1 MSDGDNRVVPGVL
14 AIAAR
19 DLLEF
24 ARDRRTVFITF
35 LLPLV
40 AYPIVALAT
49 ALGIRGAIEELDRRE
64 QAVPLSILLFGQDAE
79 PLAARIAAAE
89 AEAGDE
95 PGWPAR
101 LMVMVA
107 GRRPAETTADCLVRV
122 PAGSEQM
129 LAGEG
134 HVELEVYGPAEEPVA
149 AEKIEHLR
157 VVFAAVA
164 RAIRGQRL
172 ARLGLNAS
180 LVDPLGISLGGGLP
194 PAPGVELDAILTTI
208 SGSLLVILALLTVT
222 GAFHPAA
229 DAFAGEKE
237 RGTIETL
244 LLAPC
249 SLGEIVRGKYLA
261 VLGVTLATLA
271 ANLLALGGTVAVG
284 LRALPP
290 PLAGVVS
297 GMPTVAT
304 AGLVVVTQVAMAA
317 VASAACLAITSVVR
331 SLKEAQHALTT
342 VMLAVSVLSAV
353 ALLPGVSTDGPGG
366 LLLAAV
372 PITGQVLVARDA
384 IGGASVAGP
393 LLVTLL
399 SAAASSWLALRGATA
414 ALADEELLFRGP
426 DAAAGIWRRPAARL
440 LPTPLEA
447 VFPAVLGLAGIWY
460 AQGLLPAN
468 LAWSLPLQQLLSMV
482 LPLVIVASWQR
493 VDLARTFR
501 LRWPR
506 SRGWLTLGGAAL
518 LGAGLFLLGAVAI
531 GQIVG
536 ESPSPAAEELAGR
549 LVGLLESLP
558 VWLALLLV
566 AVLPACCEEPL
577 FRGWMLS
584 GLAGGRPGR
593 GRLAAAVVLQAAA
606 FAVVHLL
613 PERMPTTFLV
623 GLVLGW
629 LAVRSGSILPGIVC
643 HAVHNA
649 MPLVVVQLSGTPAGG
664 LEANPLWL
672 ALTGAAAAAAGAAM
686 VIRERP
692 GSAEPTHESAAFES
706 GLIRQRP

>member
-101 LMVMVA
+101 LTVMVA
-107 GRRPAETTADCLVRV
+107 GRRPAETAADCLVRV

-194 PAPGVELDAILTTI
+194 PASGVELDAILTTI

-317 VASAACLAITSVVR
+317 VASAACLAITS
-331 SLKEAQHALTT
+331 
-342 VMLAVSVLSAV
+342 
-353 ALLPGVSTDGPGG
+353 
-366 LLLAAV
+366 
-372 PITGQVLVARDA
+372 
-384 IGGASVAGP
+384 GGAEP
-393 LLVTLL
+393 Q
-399 SAAASSWLALRGATA
+399 
-414 ALADEELLFRGP
+414 RGP
-426 DAAAGIWRRPAARL
+426 ARADHGDA
-440 LPTPLEA
+440 
-447 VFPAVLGLAGIWY
+447 
-460 AQGLLPAN
+460 
-468 LAWSLPLQQLLSMV
+468 
-482 LPLVIVASWQR
+482 
-493 VDLARTFR
+493 
-501 LRWPR
+501 
-506 SRGWLTLGGAAL
+506 RGERAL
-518 LGAGLFLLGAVAI
+518 
-531 GQIVG
+531 
-536 ESPSPAAEELAGR
+536 
-549 LVGLLESLP
+549 
-558 VWLALLLV
+558 
-566 AVLPACCEEPL
+566 
-577 FRGWMLS
+577 
-584 GLAGGRPGR
+584 GGRPPCR
-593 GRLAAAVVLQAAA
+593 A
-606 FAVVHLL
+606 
-613 PERMPTTFLV
+613 
-623 GLVLGW
+623 
-629 LAVRSGSILPGIVC
+629 
-643 HAVHNA
+643 
-649 MPLVVVQLSGTPAGG
+649 
-664 LEANPLWL
+664 
-672 ALTGAAAAAAGAAM
+672 
-686 VIRERP
+686 
-692 GSAEPTHESAAFES
+692 
-706 GLIRQRP
+706 